1 MPSVDEHPGRP
12 TAGIARVKNVVCF
25 SCFHSCPF
33 LWLWYWGTER
43 ERDVS
48 LHNCQASG
56 PSVILWANNWC
67 NLWLC
72 QQVDLLS
79 HNWERL
85 RTSGQ
90 FTAIQGSGALLS
102 YCGVWACPNSNSS
115 FCVVGALWCG
125 IFFLFCWGFCLLEYI
140 IFFHSTF
147 FYLIFYFAS
156 SAMCGNWEKCDT
168 TIIKT
173 YIHVN
178 PSLFTQFMNEGCF
191 PWAVVSWKSFRYVAI
206 FKDNFCRA
214 ESFPHVYLETIFM
227 QTETCMEHSS
237 GIQLVLLAGF
247 LSDFSFLLRPF
258 SEKVF

>member
-56 PSVILWANNWC
+56 PSVILWATNWC

-147 FYLIFYFAS
+147 F
-156 SAMCGNWEKCDT
+156 
-168 TIIKT
+168 
-173 YIHVN
+173 
-178 PSLFTQFMNEGCF
+178 LFN
-191 PWAVVSWKSFRYVAI
+191 
-206 FKDNFCRA
+206 
-214 ESFPHVYLETIFM
+214 
-227 QTETCMEHSS
+227 
-237 GIQLVLLAGF
+237 
-247 LSDFSFLLRPF
+247 FLLCFQCYVWQLGKMWHNYNKNIYPCQPF
-258 SEKVF
+258 PIHTVHEWGMFSLSSCVLEVIQICCYF